1 MHFASRRFFSTSLS
15 SLSFVSFRNL
25 VSPSIPIKTRESSRL
40 RDACQNTGFF
50 YLTDWNAL
58 FPNNFSTIL
67 FRQSAGFFDQPL
79 AHKNQFRMTER
90 SPGRGYQGF
99 GINITQG
106 RPDFHESVD
115 FMREEFFS
123 CSDQVHQK
131 DLIFTGK
138 NAKPPQMWPFPF
150 QDYVTIMQKIGMV
163 LMESLLPATFLKT
176 DAFSQSWWGL
186 RVISY
191 PIGNGLGCGE
201 HCDYGFLTLVLQD
214 SRVPDVCLE
223 VKDKNGIWIPAT
235 AMANTL
241 VVNIG
246 DMLQFCSN
254 GMYKSTPHR
263 VQSPR
268 THRRLSIPFFFEPNY
283 DTTITNH
290 KGESLQYSHHLKSKI
305 ETNYSA

>member
-1 MHFASRRFFSTSLS
+1 M
-15 SLSFVSFRNL
+15 
-25 VSPSIPIKTRESSRL
+25 RESSRL

-201 HCDYGFLTLVLQD
+201 HCDYGFLHSSCKIPE
-214 SRVPDVCLE
+214 SRTC
-223 VKDKNGIWIPAT
+223 A
-235 AMANTL
+235 
-241 VVNIG
+241 
-246 DMLQFCSN
+246 
-254 GMYKSTPHR
+254 
-263 VQSPR
+263 
-268 THRRLSIPFFFEPNY
+268 
-283 DTTITNH
+283 
-290 KGESLQYSHHLKSKI
+290 
-305 ETNYSA
+305 